1 MYISS
6 VGIAFYSLLPS
17 ALWYN
22 VAFVFYACSLT
33 NVRLKSYHTL
43 RRFPDLEGYH
53 C

>member
-6 VGIAFYSLLPS
+6 LGIAFKSLFPS
-17 ALWYN
+17 ALWYK
-22 VAFVFYACSLT
+22 VAFVFYARSLT
-33 NVRLKSYHTL
+33 NVRLKLYHTL